1 MLYSLH
7 AATWQT
13 IAMRSP
19 GIALETSLY
28 SLQLAKTH
36 MQQWRPSAAKLDNT
50 FWSLRGKKHKVT
62 AFQHWTRSNPGLWT
76 LIKRNWQALY
86 SLLIYF
92 KKHFPPRVQGG
103 GSQAKQDPFWAK
115 ETEIKTWCLQLMR
128 KDTSQEESINRED
141 LKSIQDYSLY
151 LHVCGLGSFRT
162 PIRVWLLGRW
172 ELKVDTRYCTVI
184 EKLRFQPSESGKN
197 FPGNSG
203 FLSWLIPQILSCWI
217 SEPTLDYGSCPKIK
231 SKIEIKSQWQTIMV
245 SLRD

>member
-1 MLYSLH
+1 MNFNKEELIGPIF
-7 AATWQT
+7 TPN
-13 IAMRSP
+13 I
-19 GIALETSLY
+19 
-28 SLQLAKTH
+28 LQ
-36 MQQWRPSAAKLDNT
+36 
-50 FWSLRGKKHKVT
+50 
-62 AFQHWTRSNPGLWT
+62 
-76 LIKRNWQALY
+76 
-86 SLLIYF
+86 
-92 KKHFPPRVQGG
+92 KHFPPRVQGG
-103 GSQAKQDPFWAK
+103 GSQAKWDPFWAK